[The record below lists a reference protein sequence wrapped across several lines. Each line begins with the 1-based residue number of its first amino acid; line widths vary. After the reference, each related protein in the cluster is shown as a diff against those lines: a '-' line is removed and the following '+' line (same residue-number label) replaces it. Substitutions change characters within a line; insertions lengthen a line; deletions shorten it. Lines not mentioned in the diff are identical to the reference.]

1 MHRALGARRAGDSPA
16 QPRRF
21 DGQCVARHADDGIL
35 EAVARFTGEGPQRD
49 DFTLVTVKR
58 V

>member
-1 MHRALGARRAGDSPA
+1 MNT
-16 QPRRF
+16 
-21 DGQCVARHADDGIL
+21 GIL
-35 EAVARFTGEGPQRD
+35 EAITRFAGPTPQRD